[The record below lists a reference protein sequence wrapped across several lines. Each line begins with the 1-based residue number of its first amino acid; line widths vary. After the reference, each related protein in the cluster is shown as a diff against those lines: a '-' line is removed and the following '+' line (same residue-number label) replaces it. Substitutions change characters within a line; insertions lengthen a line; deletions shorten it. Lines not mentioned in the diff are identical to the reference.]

1 MSDEIRVRGLRVFAH
16 HGVFDFE
23 RANGQDFLIDIDA
36 RVSLADTRDDIART
50 IHYGDLC
57 MAVKAAVE
65 TDPVDL
71 IETVAERVASV
82 ALGMGAES
90 VRVEVHKPNAPIPAE
105 FADVSVQIERSRA

>member
-23 RANGQDFLIDIDA
+23 RRDGQDFLIDIDA
-36 RVSLADTRDDIART
+36 RVSVANAHDDIART

-71 IETVAERVASV
+71 IETVAERVAAV
-82 ALGMGAES
+82 TLGMGADS
-90 VRVEVHKPNAPIPAE
+90 VRVEVHKPNAPIPAD
-105 FADVSVQIERSRA
+105 FADVSVMIERTRS